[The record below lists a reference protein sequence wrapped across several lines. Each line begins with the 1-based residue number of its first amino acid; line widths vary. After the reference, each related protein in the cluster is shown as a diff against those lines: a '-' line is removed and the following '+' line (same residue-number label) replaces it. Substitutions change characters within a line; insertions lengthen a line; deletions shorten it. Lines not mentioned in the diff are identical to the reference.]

1 MRGVALAGCGGVLA
15 PLLLIGCGAAPPAP
29 GAADTYLRWVAF
41 EEPVSNDR
49 VLLRWPL
56 ERMPLRV
63 YLADPPDGLFDDP
76 QAIHDAVADGVADW
90 AGVAGP
96 GVPSFVFVERIG
108 DADIPIVWAREPDG
122 DWYIAH
128 CAYDVDLRK
137 RRFGVS
143 RILVTGR
150 GLEGRVADLHD
161 VHRVLL
167 HEMGHALGLAGHSP
181 DPRDVMSVSAVP
193 EVFEGLSA
201 RDRATLAALYAR
213 PIGFR
218 MVGARV
224 LHN

>member
-1 MRGVALAGCGGVLA
+1 MRGVALARRGGVLA
-15 PLLLIGCGAAPPAP
+15 PLLLIGCSASAPEA
-29 GAADTYLRWVAF
+29 GVADTYLRWVAF

-49 VLLRWPL
+49 VLLRWPA

-63 YLADPPDGLFDDP
+63 YLTDPPDGLFDDP
-76 QAIHDAVADGVADW
+76 QAIRDAVVDGISDW

-96 GVPSFVFVERIG
+96 GVPSFAFVEQIG

-122 DWYIAH
+122 DWYVAH

-150 GLEGRVADLHD
+150 WDEGRLADLHD
-161 VHRVLL
+161 VYRILL

-181 DPRDVMSVSAVP
+181 DPRDVMSVSAAH
-193 EVFEGLSA
+193 EAFAGLSA

-218 MVGARV
+218 MVGAR
-224 LHN
+224 LGH